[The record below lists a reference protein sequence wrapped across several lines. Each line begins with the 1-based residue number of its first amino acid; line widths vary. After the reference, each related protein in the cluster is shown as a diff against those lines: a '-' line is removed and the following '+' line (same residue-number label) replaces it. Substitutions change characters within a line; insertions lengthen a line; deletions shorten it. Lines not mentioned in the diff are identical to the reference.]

1 MSYGKPVGTY
11 IIEDELGRG
20 AFGSVNFNSK

>member
-1 MSYGKPVGTY
+1 MSYGKQVDTY

-20 AFGSVNFNSK
+20 AFGSVNFNPK